1 MKKVFN
7 LRIECNAPTFVM
19 TDEEFCKGLEEGVS
33 DDFGEEMKYVKLKAE
48 PCDKDQQLAIYKR
61 ALELACK
68 DNKRAYEL
76 QYLKNDVNIGS
87 VDAFKSEYLRKA
99 KEELEEQDVTNN

>member
-19 TDEEFCKGLEEGVS
+19 TDTEFCQALEEGMS

-68 DNKRAYEL
+68 DNKRAYDL
-76 QYLKNDVNIGS
+76 QYLESDVLISN
-87 VDAFKSEYLRKA
+87 VEAFVGEYLRKA
-99 KEELEEQDVTNN
+99 KEELEEQNGNQ

>member
-1 MKKVFN
+1 MTNDDWDIFDKEIK
-7 LRIECNAPTFVM
+7 RSIE
-19 TDEEFCKGLEEGVS
+19 VS
-33 DDFGEEMKYVKLKAE
+33 RRTMDLCIE
-48 PCDKDQQLAIYKR
+48 PYIKELAIYKR
-61 ALELACK
+61 ALELACQ

-99 KEELEEQDVTNN
+99 KKELEGQYD